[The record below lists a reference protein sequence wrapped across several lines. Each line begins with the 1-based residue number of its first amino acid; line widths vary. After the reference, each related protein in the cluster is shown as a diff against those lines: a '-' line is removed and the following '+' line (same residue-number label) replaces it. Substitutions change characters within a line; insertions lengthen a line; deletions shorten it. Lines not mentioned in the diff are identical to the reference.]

1 MRTPFCHLIN
11 KPYIRM
17 KFTGCMTELL
27 FLDKTPSTNQ
37 FLLSQLAEAGVSSGT
52 GVVTFD
58 QFDGRGQKGNKWLS
72 EPGKNLS
79 YSLVI
84 KPDFIPARNQFLLS
98 EFVSLTVK
106 ALLDEF
112 TKDITIKWPN
122 DIYHKNSKIG
132 GILIENKLEG
142 SLISHSV
149 IGIGLNIN
157 QTEFPAELPNPT
169 SLSQI
174 TGVTYDLRTFA
185 EKLHRRLITAFDHLS
200 TDNESDI
207 RKYYLNSLYRR
218 DGFHSYKDGN
228 GTFKARI
235 LDINA
240 HGQLILEPEEGPAK
254 EYDFKEVVFL

>member
-1 MRTPFCHLIN
+1 
-11 KPYIRM
+11 M
-17 KFTGCMTELL
+17 KFTASMIELQII
-27 FLDKTPSTNQ
+27 DKTPSTNQ
-37 FLLSQLAEAGVSSGT
+37 FLLNQLADAGLASGT
-52 GVVTFD
+52 GVATFD

-72 EPGKNLS
+72 EPGKNIS

-106 ALLDEF
+106 GLLDEF

-122 DIYHKNSKIG
+122 DIYYKNSKIG

-142 SLISHSV
+142 SLISYSV

-157 QTEFPAELPNPT
+157 QISFPVELPNPI

-174 TGVTYDLRTFA
+174 TGETYDLQALA

-218 DGFHSYKDGN
+218 DGFHRYKDGN

-235 LDINA
+235 MDINA
-240 HGQLILEPEEGPAK
+240 HGQLILETEEGAAR

>member
-1 MRTPFCHLIN
+1 
-11 KPYIRM
+11 
-17 KFTGCMTELL
+17 MTELL
-27 FLDKTPSTNQ
+27 YLDKTLSTNQ
-37 FLLSQLAEAGVSSGT
+37 FLLNKLVAEGVDSGT
-52 GVVTFD
+52 AVVSFN
-58 QFDGRGQKGNKWLS
+58 QSNGRGQKGNKWLS
-72 EPGKNLS
+72 EPDKNIT

-106 ALLDEF
+106 ALLDEY

-122 DIYHKNSKIG
+122 DIYYKSLKIG

-142 SLISHSV
+142 SLIAHSV

-157 QTEFPAELPNPT
+157 QTVFPKELPNPV

-174 TGVTYDLRTFA
+174 TGIQYDLKELV
-185 EKLHRRLITAFDHLS
+185 EKLHRRLITAFEHLT

-218 DGFHSYKDGN
+218 DGFHQYKDSN
-228 GTFKARI
+228 GEFKARI

-240 HGQLILEPEEGPAK
+240 HGQLILELEEGTAR
-254 EYDFKEVVFL
+254 EYDFKEVAFL

>member
-1 MRTPFCHLIN
+1 
-11 KPYIRM
+11 
-17 KFTGCMTELL
+17 MTKLL
-27 FLDKTPSTNQ
+27 FLDKTHSTNQ
-37 FLLSQLAEAGVSSGT
+37 FLLQRLTEGTVESGT
-52 GVVTFD
+52 AVVTFH
-58 QFDGRGQKGNKWLS
+58 QFDGRGQKGNKWIS
-72 EPGKNLS
+72 EPGMNIS

-106 ALLDEF
+106 GVLDDY

-122 DIYHKNSKIG
+122 DIYHKNEKIG

-142 SLISHSV
+142 SLIAHSV

-157 QTEFPAELPNPT
+157 QINFPEDLPNPV
-169 SLSQI
+169 SLSQL
-174 TGVTYDLRTFA
+174 TGNTFDLKDLA
-185 EKLHRRLITAFDHLS
+185 SKLHRRLITAFEHLS
-200 TDNESDI
+200 TENESDI

-218 DGFHSYKDGN
+218 DGYHLYEDEK

-240 HGQLILEPEEGPAK
+240 HGQLILETEEGDVK
-254 EYDFKEVVFL
+254 EYGFKEVVFL

>member
-1 MRTPFCHLIN
+1 
-11 KPYIRM
+11 M
-17 KFTGCMTELL
+17 KFTDSMTELL
-27 FLDKTPSTNQ
+27 FLDETTSTNQ
-37 FLLSQLAEAGVSSGT
+37 YLLSQLAETGAESGT
-52 GVVTFD
+52 AVVTFH
-58 QFDGRGQKGNKWLS
+58 QSNGRGQKGNKWVS
-72 EPGKNLS
+72 EPDKNIS

-84 KPDFIPARNQFLLS
+84 KPEFIPARNQFLLS

-106 ALLDEF
+106 ALLDEYA
-112 TKDITIKWPN
+112 KDITIKWPN
-122 DIYHKNSKIG
+122 DVYYKNSKIG

-157 QTEFPAELPNPT
+157 QTEFPAELPNPI

-174 TGVTYDLRTFA
+174 TGQQYDLKELA
-185 EKLHRRLITAFDHLS
+185 EKLHRRLTKAFEHLN

-218 DGFHSYKDGN
+218 DGFHRYKDNKGE
-228 GTFKARI
+228 FKARI

-240 HGQLILEPEEGPAK
+240 HGQLILEPEEGAAR
-254 EYDFKEVVFL
+254 EYDFKEVTFL

>member
-1 MRTPFCHLIN
+1 
-11 KPYIRM
+11 M
-17 KFTGCMTELL
+17 KFTDSMTELL
-27 FLDKTPSTNQ
+27 ILDKTSSTNQ
-37 FLLSQLAEAGVSSGT
+37 YLLKQLAETGMESGAA
-52 GVVTFD
+52 VVTFT
-58 QFDGRGQKGNKWLS
+58 QSNGRGQKGNKWLS
-72 EPGKNLS
+72 EPEKNIS

-106 ALLDEF
+106 ALLDEY
-112 TKDITIKWPN
+112 TKEITIKWPN

-142 SLISHSV
+142 SLIAHSV

-157 QTEFPAELPNPT
+157 QTVFPKELPNPV

-174 TGVTYDLRTFA
+174 TGIQYDLKKLA
-185 EKLHRRLITAFDHLS
+185 EKLHRRLITAFEHLN

-218 DGFHSYKDGN
+218 DGFHLYKDSKGE
-228 GTFKARI
+228 FKARI

-240 HGQLILEPEEGPAK
+240 HGQLILEPEEGAAR
-254 EYDFKEVVFL
+254 EYDFKEVAFL

>member
-1 MRTPFCHLIN
+1 
-11 KPYIRM
+11 
-17 KFTGCMTELL
+17 MTELL
-27 FLDKTPSTNQ
+27 FVDQTPSTNQ
-37 FLLSQLAEAGVSSGT
+37 YLLNELQTVGVESG
-52 GVVTFD
+52 VAVATFN
-58 QFDGRGQKGNKWLS
+58 QTKGRGQKGNTWLS
-72 EPGKNLS
+72 EPEKNIS

-106 ALLDEF
+106 ALLDEY
-112 TKDITIKWPN
+112 TKEITIKWPN
-122 DIYHKNSKIG
+122 DIYYKNSKIG

-142 SLISHSV
+142 SLIAHAI

-157 QTEFPAELPNPT
+157 QTKFPTELPNPV

-174 TGVTYDLRTFA
+174 SGKQYPLKDLA
-185 EKLHRRLITAFDHLS
+185 EKLHRRLITAFEHLS

-218 DGFHSYKDGN
+218 DGYHLYKDSKGE
-228 GTFKARI
+228 FSARI

-240 HGQLILEPEEGPAK
+240 HGQLILESEEGIVR
-254 EYDFKEVVFL
+254 EYDFKEVTFL

>member
-1 MRTPFCHLIN
+1 
-11 KPYIRM
+11 
-17 KFTGCMTELL
+17 MTELL
-27 FLDKTPSTNQ
+27 LVDNTPSTNQ
-37 FLLSQLAEAGVSSGT
+37 YLLNELQKAGVESGAA
-52 GVVTFD
+52 VVTFN
-58 QFDGRGQKGNKWLS
+58 QSKGRGQKGNKWLS
-72 EPGKNLS
+72 EPEKNIS

-106 ALLDEF
+106 ALMDEY
-112 TKDITIKWPN
+112 TKEITIKWPN
-122 DIYHKNSKIG
+122 DIYYKNLKIG

-142 SLISHSV
+142 SLIAHSV

-157 QTEFPAELPNPT
+157 QIDFPKELPNPV

-174 TGVTYDLRTFA
+174 TGKQYNLKELA
-185 EKLHRRLITAFDHLS
+185 EKLHRRLITAFEHLT

-218 DGFHSYKDGN
+218 DGYHLYKDEKGE
-228 GTFKARI
+228 FKARI

-240 HGQLILEPEEGPAK
+240 HGHLILEPEEGAVR
-254 EYDFKEVVFL
+254 EYDLKEVTFV

>member
-1 MRTPFCHLIN
+1 
-11 KPYIRM
+11 M
-17 KFTGCMTELL
+17 KFTKTMTELL
-27 FLDKTPSTNQ
+27 FLDTTPSTNQ
-37 FLLSQLAEAGVSSGT
+37 YLLSQLAATGTESGAA
-52 GVVTFD
+52 VVTFN
-58 QFDGRGQKGNKWLS
+58 QPNGRGQKGNKWLS
-72 EPGKNLS
+72 EPDKNLS

-84 KPDFIPARNQFLLS
+84 KPEYIPARNQFLLS

-106 ALLDEF
+106 ALLDEY

-122 DIYHKNSKIG
+122 DIYYKNSKIG

-142 SLISHSV
+142 SLISYSV

-157 QTEFPAELPNPT
+157 QIDFPTELPNPV

-174 TGVTYDLRTFA
+174 TGAQYDLKELA
-185 EKLHRRLITAFDHLS
+185 EKLHRRLITAFEHLN

-218 DGFHSYKDGN
+218 DGFHQYKDGK
-228 GTFKARI
+228 GEFKARI

-240 HGQLILEPEEGPAK
+240 HGHLILEPEEGAAR
-254 EYDFKEVVFL
+254 EYDFKEVTFL

>member
-1 MRTPFCHLIN
+1 
-11 KPYIRM
+11 M
-17 KFTGCMTELL
+17 KFTETMTELL
-27 FLDKTPSTNQ
+27 FLDETPSTNLYLQ
-37 FLLSQLAEAGVSSGT
+37 QKLEKSGVESGT
-52 GVVTFD
+52 AVVTFN
-58 QFDGRGQKGNKWLS
+58 QSDGHGQKGNKWIS
-72 EPGKNLS
+72 ESNKNIA

-98 EFVSLTVK
+98 EFVSLAVK

-112 TKDITIKWPN
+112 TKEITIKWPN

-157 QTEFPAELPNPT
+157 QNEFPGELPNPI

-174 TGVTYDLRTFA
+174 TGEKYELKDLA
-185 EKLHRRLITAFDHLS
+185 EKLHRRLITAFEHLN

-218 DGFHSYKDGN
+218 DGYHLYKDKKGA
-228 GTFKARI
+228 FKARI
-235 LDINA
+235 MDINA
-240 HGQLILEPEEGPAK
+240 HGQLILEPEEGVAR
-254 EYDFKEVVFL
+254 EYDFKEVVFV

>member
-1 MRTPFCHLIN
+1 
-11 KPYIRM
+11 M
-17 KFTGCMTELL
+17 KFTDSMTELL
-27 FLDKTPSTNQ
+27 FLDIIPSTNQ
-37 FLLSQLAEAGVSSGT
+37 FLLNQLAETGAESGAA
-52 GVVTFD
+52 VVTFT
-58 QFDGRGQKGNKWLS
+58 QSDGRGQKGNKWLS
-72 EPGKNLS
+72 EPDKNIS

-106 ALLDEF
+106 ALLDEY
-112 TKDITIKWPN
+112 TKEITIKWPN
-122 DIYHKNSKIG
+122 DIYYKNFKIG

-157 QTEFPAELPNPT
+157 QTDFPKELPNPI

-174 TGVTYDLRTFA
+174 TGEQYELKELA
-185 EKLHRRLITAFDHLS
+185 EKLHRRLITAFEHLS

-218 DGFHSYKDGN
+218 DGFHRYKDAKGE
-228 GTFKARI
+228 FKARI

-240 HGQLILEPEEGPAK
+240 HGQLILEPEEGAAR
-254 EYDFKEVVFL
+254 EYDFKEVAFL

>member
-1 MRTPFCHLIN
+1 MA
-11 KPYIRM
+11 
-17 KFTGCMTELL
+17 ELL

-37 FLLSQLAEAGVSSGT
+37 FLLQRLSEGTVESGT
-52 GVVTFD
+52 GVATFH

-72 EPGKNLS
+72 EPGMNIS

-106 ALLDEF
+106 GVLDDY

-122 DIYHKNSKIG
+122 DIYHKNEKIG

-142 SLISHSV
+142 TLIAHTV

-157 QTEFPAELPNPT
+157 QTVFPKELPNPV
-169 SLSQI
+169 SLSRL
-174 TGVTYDLRTFA
+174 TGNTYDLKELA
-185 EKLHRRLITAFDHLS
+185 SKLHRRLITAFEHLS
-200 TDNESDI
+200 TENESDI

-218 DGFHSYKDGN
+218 DGYHPYEDEN

-240 HGQLILEPEEGPAK
+240 HGQLILESEEGVVR
-254 EYDFKEVVFL
+254 EYGFKEVTFL

>member
-1 MRTPFCHLIN
+1 
-11 KPYIRM
+11 
-17 KFTGCMTELL
+17 MTELL

-37 FLLSQLAEAGVSSGT
+37 FLLNQLTSDGVESGT
-52 GVVTFD
+52 GVVTFN
-58 QFDGRGQKGNKWLS
+58 QSDGRGQKGNRWLS

-106 ALLDEF
+106 ALLDEHC
-112 TKDITIKWPN
+112 KDITIKWPN
-122 DIYHKNSKIG
+122 DIYHKNAKIG

-157 QTEFPAELPNPT
+157 QLTFPEELPNPV

-174 TGVTYDLRTFA
+174 TGIEYDLKELA
-185 EKLHRRLITAFDHLS
+185 EKLHRRLLTAFDHLT

-218 DGFHSYKDGN
+218 DGFHLYRDGK
-228 GTFKARI
+228 GEFMARI

-240 HGQLILEPEEGPAK
+240 HGQLILEPEEGSAR
-254 EYDFKEVVFL
+254 EYDFKEVNFL

>member
-1 MRTPFCHLIN
+1 MP
-11 KPYIRM
+11 
-17 KFTGCMTELL
+17 ELL
-27 FLDKTPSTNQ
+27 FLDATPSTNQ
-37 FLLSQLAEAGVSSGT
+37 YLLSQLAATGAESGAA
-52 GVVTFD
+52 VVTFN
-58 QFDGRGQKGNKWLS
+58 QPDGRGQKGNKWLS
-72 EPGKNLS
+72 EPEKNLS

-84 KPDFIPARNQFLLS
+84 KPEYIPARNQFLLS

-106 ALLDEF
+106 ALLDEY
-112 TKDITIKWPN
+112 TKDVTIKWPN
-122 DIYHKNSKIG
+122 DIYYKNSKIG

-157 QTEFPAELPNPT
+157 QIDFPIELPNPV

-174 TGVTYDLRTFA
+174 TGTQYDLKELA
-185 EKLHRRLITAFDHLS
+185 EKLHRRLIKAFEHLN

-218 DGFHSYKDGN
+218 DGFHKYKDGK
-228 GTFKARI
+228 GVFKARI

-240 HGQLILEPEEGPAK
+240 HGHLILEPEEGAAK
-254 EYDFKEVVFL
+254 EYNFKEVTFL

>member
-1 MRTPFCHLIN
+1 
-11 KPYIRM
+11 M

-142 SLISHSV
+142 SLISYSV

>member
-1 MRTPFCHLIN
+1 
-11 KPYIRM
+11 
-17 KFTGCMTELL
+17 MTNLL
-27 FLDKTPSTNQ
+27 FIDKTPSTNQ
-37 FLLSQLAEAGVSSGT
+37 YLLKQLAEIGAESGT
-52 GVVTFD
+52 AIVTFN
-58 QFDGRGQKGNKWLS
+58 QSKGRGQKGNEWIS
-72 EPGKNLS
+72 EPEKNIL
-79 YSLVI
+79 YSIVI

-106 ALLDEF
+106 ALLDEH

-122 DIYHKNSKIG
+122 DIYYKNSKIG

-157 QTEFPAELPNPT
+157 QTDFPAELPNPV

-174 TGVTYDLRTFA
+174 TGYTYDLKELT
-185 EKLHRRLITAFDHLS
+185 EKLHHRLVSAFGHLS
-200 TDNESDI
+200 TENESDI

-218 DGFHSYKDGN
+218 DGFHLYKDSTE
-228 GTFKARI
+228 TFKARI

-240 HGQLILEPEEGPAK
+240 HGHLILEPEEGAAR

>member
-1 MRTPFCHLIN
+1 
-11 KPYIRM
+11 M
-17 KFTGCMTELL
+17 KFTDSMTELL
-27 FLDKTPSTNQ
+27 FLDKIPSTSQ
-37 FLLSQLAEAGVSSGT
+37 FLLNQLAETGAESGT
-52 GVVTFD
+52 AVVTFT
-58 QFDGRGQKGNKWLS
+58 QSDGRGQKGNKWLS
-72 EPGKNLS
+72 EPDKNIS

-106 ALLDEF
+106 ALLDEY
-112 TKDITIKWPN
+112 TKEITIKWPN
-122 DIYHKNSKIG
+122 DIYYKNFKIG

-157 QTEFPAELPNPT
+157 QTDFPKELPNPI

-174 TGVTYDLRTFA
+174 TGDQYNLKELA
-185 EKLHRRLITAFDHLS
+185 EKLHRRLITAFEHLS

-218 DGFHSYKDGN
+218 DGFHRYKDGN
-228 GTFKARI
+228 GEFKARI

-240 HGQLILEPEEGPAK
+240 HGQLILEPEVGAAR
-254 EYDFKEVVFL
+254 EYDFKEVAFL